1 VINLSTQQTTDI
13 DARLAKIVAK
23 SGKTPAEVQASYNQH
38 LESLTS
44 VKESD
49 RPKYALKLVNRD
61 MSINVMSP
69 AVAFEGIIVGV
80 GETRDLMKTIRTTAI
95 AAYRANRDQAI
106 ASGAVK
112 EEGDKIIILD
122 NRAEIN
128 GQPNKQFGKPRPEH
142 AYLKDVILAVRKP
155 GDANFIPGKLLLR
168 GEQASL
174 SVPIGKQVK
183 FKALGEIVDNEFKL
197 RSSVLTTFTVDESFD
212 GDTLM
217 GLIDTAFKTRTV
229 ALGKCFDYHK
239 SVENTPGFWDR
250 YVITEGSISYIKFPD
265 DDTKN
270 IFMILN
276 DDSLPTKD
284 GVTCW
289 IPNRLK
295 STITFG
301 QGSIVTVIAQTSK
314 GKGYD
319 REKRVQTDEDVL
331 NLNVY
336 AIFGRPGLTNTVEPH
351 TDLI

>member
-1 VINLSTQQTTDI
+1 
-13 DARLAKIVAK
+13 
-23 SGKTPAEVQASYNQH
+23 
-38 LESLTS
+38 
-44 VKESD
+44 
-49 RPKYALKLVNRD
+49 
-61 MSINVMSP
+61 
-69 AVAFEGIIVGV
+69 
-80 GETRDLMKTIRTTAI
+80 MKTMRATAI
-95 AAYRANRDQAI
+95 ADYRANRDQSI

-128 GQPNKQFGKPRPEH
+128 GQPNKNFGKARPEH

-155 GDANFIPGKLLLR
+155 GEANFLPGKLLLR
-168 GEQASL
+168 GDQANL
-174 SVPIGKQVK
+174 TVPLGKKVA
-183 FKALGEIVDNEFKL
+183 FKALGEIVNNEYKL
-197 RSSVLTTFTVDESFD
+197 RSSVMTQFAADESFNND
-212 GDTLM
+212 AVM
-217 GLIDTAFKTRTV
+217 GLIDTAFKTRSV
-229 ALGKCFDYHK
+229 DLGKCFDYHK

-250 YVITEGSISYIKFPD
+250 YVVTEGSISYIKFPD

-289 IPNRLK
+289 IPNKLR

-301 QGSIVTVIAQTSK
+301 QGSVVTVVAQTSK

-319 REKRVQTDEDVL
+319 REKRVQTDEEVL

-336 AIFGRPGLTNTVEPH
+336 AIFGRPELTNPVEPQA
-351 TDLI
+351 DLI

>member
-1 VINLSTQQTTDI
+1 MSTQTTTDI
-13 DARLAKIVAK
+13 SEKLAKIVAK
-23 SGKTPAEVQASYNQH
+23 SGKTPAEVQASYTQH
-38 LESLTS
+38 LASLTS
-44 VKESD
+44 VKETD

-69 AVAFEGIIVGV
+69 AIAFEGIIVGS
-80 GETRDLMKTIRTTAI
+80 GETRDLMKTMRQTAI
-95 AAYRANRDQAI
+95 DAYRANRDQAI

-128 GQPNKQFGKPRPEH
+128 GQPNKNFGKPRPEH
-142 AYLKDVILAVRKP
+142 AYLRDVILAVRKP
-155 GDANFIPGKLLLR
+155 GEPNWLPGKLLLR
-168 GEQASL
+168 GDQANL
-174 SVPIGKQVK
+174 TVPLGKKVA
-183 FKALGEIVDNEFKL
+183 FKALGEIVNGEYKL
-197 RSSVLTTFTVDESFD
+197 RSSVLTQFQADDSFD
-212 GDTLM
+212 NDAVM
-217 GLIDTAFKTRTV
+217 NIIDTAFKPRYV
-229 ALGKCFDYHK
+229 KLGACFDYHK

-250 YVITEGSISYIKFPD
+250 YVVTEGSISYIKFPD

-289 IPNRLK
+289 IPNKLK

-336 AIFGRPGLTNTVEPH
+336 ALFGRPGLTNSVEPQS
-351 TDLI
+351 DLI